1 MGWAVHSAGRD
12 VIGRA
17 GMDLDISGRSASE
30 IADSLRARIE
40 RGDLQPGDLL
50 PPVRVLADE
59 LGVNRNTVVAAY
71 RQLTQAGVIVTR
83 GRGGTRV
90 ADPSPVAQEGFAAGS
105 VLRDVG
111 TGNPDPELIPDLSG
125 ALAAMAG
132 RPVLYGE
139 PVIDPGLERWALDWM
154 RDDLAPAADPRLTIT
169 SGAADAV
176 ERLLAQ
182 ALTRD
187 DAVALEDPCFLT
199 SIHTVRIGG
208 YRPVP
213 VPVDD
218 EGMTVAGLRA
228 ALEQGV
234 RAVVHTPRAQ
244 NPTGASLSARRA
256 EELRT
261 VLRDHPYVLVIED
274 DHFSLLSRQPF
285 HSLIAAGHRRW
296 ALVRSVSKFLG
307 PDMCLAVTAS
317 DPETAERLAMRL
329 TPGTTWVSHLL
340 QRLTLALVT
349 DAATMA
355 AIEGAGAH
363 YAARNAAFVERLST
377 EGVPA
382 HAGDGL
388 NLWIP
393 LPVPARA
400 VSEQLMRRGWLARA
414 GDDFV
419 LGESGP
425 SRRLRLTVHD
435 LDDVDAERLA
445 VDVAAAVRA
454 AGGRLVTREVA

>member
-1 MGWAVHSAGRD
+1 
-12 VIGRA
+12 
-17 GMDLDISGRSASE
+17 MDLDIRGRSASE
-30 IADSLRARIE
+30 IADSLRALIE
-40 RGDLQPGDLL
+40 RGDLRPGQAI
-50 PPVRVLADE
+50 PPVRALADG

-90 ADPSPVAQEGFAAGS
+90 ADPAPVAQEGFAAGS

-111 TGNPDPELIPDLSG
+111 TGNPDPDLIPDPSS
-125 ALAAMAG
+125 ALASVAG

-139 PVIDPGLERWALDWM
+139 PVIDPALEEWAREWM
-154 RDDLAPAADPRLTIT
+154 RQDLAPAADMRLTIT

-208 YRPVP
+208 YRAVP

-218 EGMTVAGLRA
+218 EGMTVEGLRA
-228 ALEQGV
+228 ALDQGV

-244 NPTGASLSARRA
+244 NPTGASLSKRRA
-256 EELRT
+256 EQLRA

-285 HSLIAAGHRRW
+285 HSLVAAGHRRW

-340 QRLTLALVT
+340 QRLTLALVK

-355 AIEGAGAH
+355 AIERAGAH
-363 YAARNAAFVERLST
+363 YAARNAAFVQRLSAQ
-377 EGVPA
+377 GVPA
-382 HAGDGL
+382 GAGDGL
-388 NLWIP
+388 NLWIA

-400 VSEQLMRRGWLARA
+400 VSEQLMRRGWLARP
-414 GDDFV
+414 GDEFV
-419 LGESGP
+419 LAEAGP
-425 SRRLRLTVHD
+425 SHRLRLTVHN
-435 LDDVDAERLA
+435 LDDPDADRLA
-445 VDVAAAVRA
+445 ADVAAAVRA

>member
-1 MGWAVHSAGRD
+1 
-12 VIGRA
+12 
-17 GMDLDISGRSASE
+17 MDLDIRGRSASE
-30 IADSLRARIE
+30 IADSLRALIE
-40 RGDLQPGDLL
+40 RGDLRPGQAI
-50 PPVRVLADE
+50 PPVRALADG

-90 ADPSPVAQEGFAAGS
+90 ADPAPVAQEGFAAGS

-111 TGNPDPELIPDLSG
+111 TGNPDPDLIPDPSS
-125 ALAAMAG
+125 ALASVAG

-139 PVIDPGLERWALDWM
+139 PVIDPALEEWAREWM
-154 RDDLAPAADPRLTIT
+154 RQDLAPAAHMRLTIT

-208 YRPVP
+208 YRAVP

-218 EGMTVAGLRA
+218 EGMTVEGLRA
-228 ALEQGV
+228 ALDQGV

-244 NPTGASLSARRA
+244 NPTGASLSERRA
-256 EELRT
+256 EQLRA

-285 HSLIAAGHRRW
+285 HSLVAAGHRRW

-355 AIEGAGAH
+355 AIERAGAH
-363 YAARNAAFVERLST
+363 YAARNAAFVDRLSAQ
-377 EGVPA
+377 GVPA
-382 HAGDGL
+382 GAGDGL
-388 NLWIP
+388 NLWIA

-400 VSEQLMRRGWLARA
+400 VSEQLMRRGWLARP
-414 GDDFV
+414 GDEFV
-419 LGESGP
+419 LAEAGP
-425 SRRLRLTVHD
+425 SHRLRLTVHD
-435 LDDVDAERLA
+435 LDDPDADRLA
-445 VDVAAAVRA
+445 ADVAAAVRA